1 MRITRVDIGD
11 EGATIYLSDDPNSG
25 VADELALTISK
36 LLNDGRLKITL
47 NFEHVAVLDSAGP
60 GEIVRAIAA
69 VRRHGGQVRFE
80 AANHVLRDVFDLFK
94 PEGWPELN
102 EYLFKDPFDRR
113 GVYWKAG
120 IATGVVILLIILMRI
135 IWASG

>member
-1 MRITRVDIGD
+1 VRITNVDIGD
-11 EGATIYLSDDPNSG
+11 EWAIIYLSDDANSG
-25 VADELALTISK
+25 VDDELALTISN
-36 LLNDGRLKITL
+36 LLNDGCLKITL
-47 NFEHVAVLDSAGP
+47 NFGHVAVLDSAGL
-60 GEIVRAIAA
+60 GEIVRASAA

-80 AANHVLRDVFDLFK
+80 EANHVLRDVFDLFK
-94 PEGWPELN
+94 PDGWPELN

-113 GVYWKAG
+113 GVVWKAG